1 MFKKLV
7 KVIEEF
13 LKNHYLKSY
22 GMKKTKLLEDEPNKE
37 EEDEYDYEYDEDDE
51 NFIAHAHA
59 MTDELEFTLTVDSD
73 INAFRRSD

>member
-1 MFKKLV
+1 MTELCSQPPLP
-7 KVIEEF
+7 KVVW
-13 LKNHYLKSY
+13 HSDD
-22 GMKKTKLLEDEPNKE
+22 ED
-37 EEDEYDYEYDEDDE
+37 DEGEYDEDDE

>member
-22 GMKKTKLLEDEPNKE
+22 GMKKTKLIEDEPNKE
-37 EEDEYDYEYDEDDE
+37 EEDEYDYEYDEE
-51 NFIAHAHA
+51 AEEE
-59 MTDELEFTLTVDSD
+59 TK
-73 INAFRRSD
+73 

>member
-1 MFKKLV
+1 MNEQNQDLVLFKKLV

-37 EEDEYDYEYDEDDE
+37 EEDEYDYEYDEE
-51 NFIAHAHA
+51 AEEETKQPPAA
-59 MTDELEFTLTVDSD
+59 QPQMQ
-73 INAFRRSD
+73 

>member
-1 MFKKLV
+1 MNEQNQDLVLFKKLV

-37 EEDEYDYEYDEDDE
+37 EEDEYDYEYDEE
-51 NFIAHAHA
+51 AEEETKQPPAAQPH
-59 MTDELEFTLTVDSD
+59 MQ
-73 INAFRRSD
+73 

>member
-37 EEDEYDYEYDEDDE
+37 EEDEYDYEYDEE
-51 NFIAHAHA
+51 AEEETKQQPAVQPQ
-59 MTDELEFTLTVDSD
+59 MQ
-73 INAFRRSD
+73 